1 MFIGRE
7 RELSALEKAYGKST
21 FQMIVLYG
29 RRRIGK
35 TTLLSRFAED
45 KRAIFFS
52 AQQVNDHLALEQF
65 SAKVLA
71 FFEEKMIRRFDD
83 WAMAFDYVGQ
93 KAANE
98 RFILIIDEFPYLASA
113 NPTLLSLL
121 QHTIDHE
128 WQKTQ
133 LYLVLCG
140 SSIGFMESEVLG
152 AKSPLFGR
160 RTAQLQLTAFNYRD
174 AAQFYPGFA
183 RLDQMRA
190 YAIWGGVPNYIHLV
204 DDQMSLSENITATI
218 LQPDAYLAEEPVLFL
233 KQEFREP
240 ALYNSILQAI
250 ASGASRI
257 NEIATRVGEDSSKCL
272 KYIQHLIS
280 ISLIARETPFLEPES
295 SRRSIYRI
303 IDPFFRFWYRFV
315 FSNRDLI
322 ERGMGEVLLHEKIL
336 PGLDTFVGTEF
347 EKICLNYLWEQNRQD
362 RLPFL
367 FTKIGRW
374 WGNDPQHRTEAEID
388 LIAAGK
394 DAALFC
400 ECKWRNEPC
409 SSAVLSLIEHRAT
422 LLKPFPK
429 AWFVLFS
436 RAGFTPDL
444 IQKVQARE
452 DVLLISVETM

>member
-7 RELSALEKAYGKST
+7 RELSALERAYGQST

-35 TTLLSRFAED
+35 TTLLSRFAEG

-52 AQQVNDHLALEQF
+52 AQQVNGHLALEQF
-65 SAKVLA
+65 SAKVLE
-71 FFEEKMIRRFDD
+71 FFAEKMIRRFDD
-83 WAMAFDYVGQ
+83 WAMAFEYLGQ
-93 KAANE
+93 KAPNE
-98 RFILIIDEFPYLASA
+98 RLVLIIDEFPYLASA
-113 NPTLLSLL
+113 NPALLSLL

-152 AKSPLFGR
+152 AKSPIFGR
-160 RTAQLQLTAFNYRD
+160 RTAQIHLTAFNYRE
-174 AAQFYPGFA
+174 AAQFYPNFA
-183 RLDQMRA
+183 KQDQIRA
-190 YAIWGGVPNYIHLV
+190 YAIWGGVPNYLHLI
-204 DDQMSLSENITATI
+204 DDQLPLAENLAATI
-218 LQPDAYLAEEPVLFL
+218 LQPDAYLAEEPVLLL

-257 NEIATRVGEDSSKCL
+257 NEIATRVGEETSKCL

-280 ISLIARETPFLEPES
+280 LGLVARETPFLEPES

-303 IDPFFRFWYRFV
+303 TDPFFRFWYRFV

-322 ERGMGEVLLHEKIL
+322 DRGMGGILLQEKIL
-336 PGLDTFVGTEF
+336 PTLDLFVGIEF
-347 EKICLNYLWEQNRQD
+347 ENICRDYLWEQNSKAQ
-362 RLPFL
+362 LPFL
-367 FTKIGRW
+367 FTNIGRW
-374 WGNDPQHRTEAEID
+374 WGNDPQNRTEAEID
-388 LIAAGK
+388 LVAASQ
-394 DAALFC
+394 DASLFC

-409 SSAVLSLIEHRAT
+409 GSSVLDLLEHRAT

-429 AWFVLFS
+429 SYFVVFS
-436 RAGFTPDL
+436 KAGFTPEL
-444 IQKVQARE
+444 IQKVQTRDE
-452 DVLLISVETM
+452 VSLISVEEM